1 MTRRSHPSIPAISFI
16 IWWLVASIVFPAR
29 MLNSD
34 GDLLRHIGHGEWM
47 LTHHSLIHND
57 PFSWTMGG
65 QPFVGF
71 EYGSQIIYALVH
83 RVAGLAGVAI
93 FAGLLIATAYALLAR
108 FLLRRGVDALL
119 TYLVT
124 VAAAVLGA
132 VHWAPRPHLW
142 TLLLVVVL
150 LPMLEVVGRE
160 SWVVSPETH
169 DPRPTTQDRR
179 LILATFLLFAAWAN
193 LHGGW
198 VFGLVLIGIY
208 FAGHLLDWLV
218 RVDRPWQVTRMK
230 QLAAMFGCGLAGTLC
245 TPHFLKLHRHVFGF
259 FGDRWL
265 LDNTQEFMSPDFHQI
280 TGKLFLLALL
290 GVMLALAL
298 SRERPSGPHLLVILA
313 MTYFVLNA
321 RRNMQLFGV
330 TALPVLAIHVN
341 AAWKR
346 LPDWRGIRGVFD
358 RDAKTGI
365 TAPYVLALLALFA
378 VLALSRGKVAGAE
391 IIPNAVSPEEFPVAV
406 VQRARA
412 EHVTGRIYNDYT
424 WGGYMIYAWPEQKVF
439 IDGGAD
445 FYGPELTRTWSM
457 IGQLQPFWRDSLA
470 RFGVN
475 LALVPTG
482 AAFTHEL
489 LHEPWWRLRDCDAT
503 AALLQKS
510 PDSTTS
516 ATSITSVSSVDSL
529 LAECFKRSPV
539 P

>member
-1 MTRRSHPSIPAISFI
+1 MTGRRFHPSIPAISFI

-83 RVAGLAGVAI
+83 RAAGLAGVAI

-119 TYLVT
+119 TYLIT

-132 VHWAPRPHLW
+132 VHWAPRPHLF
-142 TLLLVVVL
+142 TLLLVVIL
-150 LPMLEVVGRE
+150 LPMLE
-160 SWVVSPETH
+160 TA
-169 DPRPTTQDRR
+169 RR
-179 LILATFLLFAAWAN
+179 LDGSAAHSLGRDAETLRRRVAVTFALFALWSN

-218 RVDRPWQVTRMK
+218 RKGREYQVVRMK
-230 QLAAMFGCGLAGTLC
+230 QLAAMFGFGLLGTLC
-245 TPHFLKLHRHVFGF
+245 TPHFLKLHRHVLGF
-259 FGDRWL
+259 LGDKWL
-265 LDNTQEFMSPDFHQI
+265 LDNTQEFMSPDFHQV

-298 SRERPSGPHLLVILA
+298 SKERPSGPHLLVILV

-330 TALPVLAIHVN
+330 TALPVLAIHIN

-346 LPDWRGIRGVFD
+346 LPDWRGIRAVFD

-378 VLALSRGKVAGAE
+378 FLAVGQGNLAGIE
-391 IIPNAVSPEEFPVAV
+391 VIPNAVSPEEFPVAV

-412 EHVTGRIYNDYT
+412 AHVNGRIYNDYT

-445 FYGPELTRTWSM
+445 FYGPELTRTWSL
-457 IGQLQPFWRDSLA
+457 IGQLQPFWRDSLE
-470 RFGVN
+470 RFGVD

-489 LHEPWWRLRDCDAT
+489 LREPGWRLRDCDAT
-503 AALLQKS
+503 AALLEKS
-510 PDSTTS
+510 DES
-516 ATSITSVSSVDSL
+516 AMGRPQAAPTPADSL
-529 LAECFKRSPV
+529 LEACFKRSPV

>member
-1 MTRRSHPSIPAISFI
+1 VVILLSMLEDGETDRWTDGQGPTVDGQQSTTTRRP
-16 IWWLVASIVFPAR
+16 
-29 MLNSD
+29 
-34 GDLLRHIGHGEWM
+34 
-47 LTHHSLIHND
+47 LT
-57 PFSWTMGG
+57 
-65 QPFVGF
+65 V
-71 EYGSQIIYALVH
+71 
-83 RVAGLAGVAI
+83 
-93 FAGLLIATAYALLAR
+93 
-108 FLLRRGVDALL
+108 
-119 TYLVT
+119 
-124 VAAAVLGA
+124 
-132 VHWAPRPHLW
+132 
-142 TLLLVVVL
+142 
-150 LPMLEVVGRE
+150 
-160 SWVVSPETH
+160 
-169 DPRPTTQDRR
+169 DRR
-179 LILATFLLFAAWAN
+179 LLWALPLFAIWAN

-218 RVDRPWQVTRMK
+218 RRDRDYQVARMK
-230 QLAAMFGCGLAGTLC
+230 ALAALFGAGLLGTLC
-245 TPHFLKLHRHVFGF
+245 TPHFLKLHRHVLGF

-298 SRERPSGPHLLVILA
+298 SKERPSGPHLLVILV

-330 TALPVLAIHVN
+330 TALPVLAIHIN

-378 VLALSRGKVAGAE
+378 LLAVGRGTVLGAE
-391 IIPNAVSPEEFPVAV
+391 VIPNALSPEAFPVAV

-412 EHVTGRIYNDYT
+412 AHANGRIYNDYT

-439 IDGGAD
+439 IDGGTD
-445 FYGPELTRTWSM
+445 FYGPELTRTWTM
-457 IGQLQPFWRDSLA
+457 IGQLQPFWRDSLE

-475 LALVPTG
+475 LALVPPG
-482 AAFTHEL
+482 SGFAHEL
-489 LHEPWWRLRDCDAT
+489 LREPDWRLLDCDAT
-503 AALLQKS
+503 AALLQKGLG
-510 PDSTTS
+510 STAFAAS
-516 ATSITSVSSVDSL
+516 MSEMPADSL
-529 LAECFKRSPV
+529 LAECLKRSPV

>member
-83 RVAGLAGVAI
+83 RAAGLAGVAI

-119 TYLVT
+119 TYLAT

-457 IGQLQPFWRDSLA
+457 IGQLQPFWRDSLE
-470 RFGVN
+470 RFGVD

-482 AAFTHEL
+482 SAFAHEL
-489 LHEPWWRLRDCDAT
+489 LREPGWRLLDCDAT
-503 AALLQKS
+503 AALLQKRKGEAQS
-510 PDSTTS
+510 Q
-516 ATSITSVSSVDSL
+516 AADSL
-529 LAECFKRSPV
+529 LGNCFDRTTLQ
-539 P
+539 

>member
-1 MTRRSHPSIPAISFI
+1 
-16 IWWLVASIVFPAR
+16 
-29 MLNSD
+29 
-34 GDLLRHIGHGEWM
+34 
-47 LTHHSLIHND
+47 
-57 PFSWTMGG
+57 
-65 QPFVGF
+65 
-71 EYGSQIIYALVH
+71 
-83 RVAGLAGVAI
+83 
-93 FAGLLIATAYALLAR
+93 
-108 FLLRRGVDALL
+108 
-119 TYLVT
+119 
-124 VAAAVLGA
+124 
-132 VHWAPRPHLW
+132 
-142 TLLLVVVL
+142 
-150 LPMLEVVGRE
+150 
-160 SWVVSPETH
+160 
-169 DPRPTTQDRR
+169 
-179 LILATFLLFAAWAN
+179 
-193 LHGGW
+193 
-198 VFGLVLIGIY
+198 
-208 FAGHLLDWLV
+208 
-218 RVDRPWQVTRMK
+218 VTRMK
-230 QLAAMFGCGLAGTLC
+230 QLAVMFGSGLLGTLC
-245 TPHFLKLHRHVFGF
+245 TPHFLKLHRHVLGF
-259 FGDRWL
+259 LGDKWL

-298 SRERPSGPHLLVILA
+298 SRERPNGPHLLVILA

-529 LAECFKRSPV
+529 LAECFKQSPV